1 MCELRSS
8 FFSCREFYS
17 VKHFSSPKQ
26 KYNSVHKHSKTQAKF
41 FLQCTSTVVPAA
53 RLASAPESAPRGAA
67 RGRPEADSAC
77 SVWLRLQALPDGRTR
92 AALLCLS
99 GQC

>member
-8 FFSCREFYS
+8 FFCCRDFYS
-17 VKHFSSPKQ
+17 VKHFSIPKQ
-26 KYNSVHKHSKTQAKF
+26 KYNSVHKHRKTHAKY
-41 FLQCTSTVVPAA
+41 FLQCTIPAA

-67 RGRPEADSAC
+67 SGRPEADSAC

-92 AALLCLS
+92 AALSCLS